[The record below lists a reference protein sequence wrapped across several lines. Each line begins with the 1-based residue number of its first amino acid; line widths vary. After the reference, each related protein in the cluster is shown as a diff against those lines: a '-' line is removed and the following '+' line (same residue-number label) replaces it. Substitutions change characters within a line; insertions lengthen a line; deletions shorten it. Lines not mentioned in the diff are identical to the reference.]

1 MVLKIS
7 KKVKNT
13 LGPLGFI
20 SKEQIVFLLIGF
32 MEFQKRKEGV
42 FQLGIY
48 LSGRERIE
56 FRQTRDLIIALFST
70 SAFKRRKKINWKTV
84 R

>member
-1 MVLKIS
+1 
-7 KKVKNT
+7 
-13 LGPLGFI
+13 
-20 SKEQIVFLLIGF
+20 

-48 LSGRERIE
+48 LSGRQRIE

-70 SAFKRRKKINWKTV
+70 SAFKRRKKKLIGKRLDNFGTEDD
-84 R
+84 